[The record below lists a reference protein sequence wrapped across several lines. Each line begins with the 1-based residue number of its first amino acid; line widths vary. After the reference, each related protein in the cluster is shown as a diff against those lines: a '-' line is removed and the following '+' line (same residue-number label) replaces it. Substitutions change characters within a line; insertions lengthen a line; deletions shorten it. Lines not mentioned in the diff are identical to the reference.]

1 MAGPIEEA
9 GSTARSLISALGT
22 NPAQL
27 GMLVL
32 IFGLLVFFFYA
43 QREAGK
49 FRETMMQQVLENSK
63 TIHSILMDRSVTCP
77 PGGRTEIDQPLK
89 STEVV
94 TEPLKP
100 LELPSLTPQVQP

>member
-1 MAGPIEEA
+1 MTGVTEEA
-9 GSTARSLISALGT
+9 GSTVRSLITALSG
-22 NPAQL
+22 NPTQL

-32 IFGLLVFFFYA
+32 IFGLLAFFFYA

-63 TIHSILMDRSVTCP
+63 TIHGILLDRSVTCP
-77 PGGRTEIDQPLK
+77 PGRTEIEQPMK
-89 STEVV
+89 STEVII
-94 TEPLKP
+94 EPLKP